1 MRNIWQIAQGERQQ
15 APETPP
21 EGNFQSR
28 IEAAQFDAI
37 TRQIKALK
45 VVTVVV
51 AAVLCIGV
59 IYFLL
64 VSIIGSDPSSS
75 GAGTIADTG
84 VGMVEAPAE
93 AEAGGQAPLREDFVQ
108 QLAQYEDE
116 VEPLMEQMRMREL
129 DAEQYAQAVGLKER
143 ALDHFT
149 DRHYALA
156 MAHLRR
162 AEDLVAQ
169 TQAEHAELL
178 LAAKRGAH
186 EAFAQNRPRAAANFA
201 ARGLLFDPADADLL
215 ALQKRIATLPQVQ
228 ALRARARIARTE
240 QRPPKEIAALRQA
253 LALDPGHMDL
263 RLRLDEV
270 QAQWTRELFARF
282 WLQAY
287 RAIDQGDW
295 VQARAQLARA
305 QALLPDTPKLK
316 ALQKQL
322 QDNDAKTEFNAQILL
337 ASQAQ
342 QDDNW
347 PMVERAFGKALAIK
361 PQDTQVADVL
371 ELAKRIN
378 ASDRQLQMVLQNEQ
392 RLEDEQVAERIAAY
406 LQTVSDLRTLS
417 ANLTQ
422 SYEAVAQL
430 LATYAVKVQVRVRS
444 DNNTLISVRGQ
455 GMIGTVSRH
464 VIELRPGRYVFEG
477 ARKGYKSKL
486 VKVELR
492 PGDGPSQITLICDE
506 KI

>member
-1 MRNIWQIAQGERQQ
+1 MRNIWQVARGERQQ

-64 VSIIGSDPSSS
+64 ASIFGGDSSS
-75 GAGTIADTG
+75 GGE
-84 VGMVEAPAE
+84 MVEAPVGVEVE
-93 AEAGGQAPLREDFVQ
+93 AEAGEQAPLREDFVQ

-116 VEPLMEQMRMREL
+116 VEPQMEQMRMREL
-129 DAEQYAQAVGLKER
+129 DADEYAQAVGLKER
-143 ALDHFT
+143 ALDYFT

-156 MAHLRR
+156 IAYLRH
-162 AEDLVAQ
+162 AEDLVAA
-169 TQAEHAELL
+169 TKAEHAELL

-201 ARGLLFDPADADLL
+201 ERGLLFAPADADLL
-215 ALQKRIATLPQVQ
+215 ALQKRIAVLPEVQ
-228 ALRARARIARTE
+228 ALRARARVARTE
-240 QRPPKEIAALRQA
+240 QRPAKEIAALRQA
-253 LALDPGHMDL
+253 LAMDPGHIDL

-295 VQARAQLARA
+295 VQARVQLARA
-305 QALLPDTPKLK
+305 QALLPGTPQLQ
-316 ALQKQL
+316 ALQQQL
-322 QDNDAKTEFNAQILL
+322 QGNDEATEFAAQILI
-337 ASQAQ
+337 ARQAQ

-347 PMVERAFGKALAIK
+347 PMVERAFGQALAVK
-361 PQDTQVADVL
+361 PQDTQVADNL
-371 ELAKRIN
+371 ALAKRIN
-378 ASDRQLQMVLQNEQ
+378 ASDQQLQMVLQNEQ
-392 RLEDEQVAERIAAY
+392 RLEDEQVAGRIAAY
-406 LQTVSDLRTLS
+406 LQTVSDLRPLS

-422 SYEAVAQL
+422 SYEAVTQL
-430 LATYAVKVQVRVRS
+430 LDTYAVKVQVRVRS

-455 GMIGTVSRH
+455 GVIGTVSRR
-464 VIELRPGRYVFEG
+464 VVELRPGRYVFEG

-492 PGDGPSQITLICDE
+492 PGDGPAQITLICDE